1 MQTSVS
7 GLRNEVTM
15 KKITFAFLALAL
27 LSAVQFCKPS
37 SENEKNKHAVLV
49 KDANSYMT
57 SFPKFKTHVEDLLK
71 KSEAAFAEA
80 SKLTDDAQKAEKMK
94 AANEILSDS
103 KLISQLGSYV
113 FKEDDIQDD
122 IKLLTE
128 NKTKVKFHD
137 EINSAVSLA
146 IKNLGE
152 AKSIMDNAKAGTVE
166 EATEEVTKAV
176 GLLIDANS
184 KLDKVSAQIKKDKKK
199 DRKK

>member
-1 MQTSVS
+1 
-7 GLRNEVTM
+7 M
-15 KKITFAFLALAL
+15 KKITFTFLALAL

-57 SFPKFKTHVEDLLK
+57 SFPKFRTHVEDLLK
-71 KSEAAFAEA
+71 KSEAAYAEA

-94 AANEILSDS
+94 AANEILSDN

-137 EINSAVSLA
+137 EINAAVSTA

-166 EATEEVTKAV
+166 EAAEEVTKAV
-176 GLLIDANS
+176 GLLIEANS
-184 KLDKVSAQIKKDKKK
+184 KLDKVTAQIKKDKKK
-199 DRKK
+199 DKKK